1 MLVLIQFFIKKMKME
16 KKNRSHRH
24 NINRPRYWH
33 IYNIYKK
40 CLSMVIRK
48 HLSNI
53 CSSMKTELRILTGKN
68 HRQIKLQRLQKVQI
82 WAFGLLVHQYIKS
95 TPFIVIDPFCSHHS
109 ICLNNGF
116 WYGSFVWKWCVFN
129 LSASN

>member
-1 MLVLIQFFIKKMKME
+1 
-16 KKNRSHRH
+16 
-24 NINRPRYWH
+24 
-33 IYNIYKK
+33 
-40 CLSMVIRK
+40 MVIRK

-53 CSSMKTELRILTGKN
+53 CSSMETELRILTGKN

-116 WYGSFVWKWCVFN
+116 
-129 LSASN
+129 